1 MQSERDGLVPIGD
14 ALSDLGGPVPDERFA
29 CGLLSDHLTMRA
41 VSEFQCT
48 VIEDDPPDLV
58 VTWENGARWGVEV
71 TRTYPQ
77 VESLGGG
84 KPVSSAQTAATLR
97 NFAEQLRE
105 KTKGIRKRGYTL
117 HLEGPGPFSSWKK
130 PDSMKSMKRWKEE
143 TEDAIRRHIASEE
156 NGILR
161 IPGIWLKPSEPG
173 KRWTIAT
180 DSGAFEIRST
190 TATMIWRALENKTK
204 DLPKWN
210 GTFASRWLLLLNCY
224 TLVDALGQVKNILR
238 QFVLEHPELAGFNG
252 IFWSGHPNWTLFPIS
267 LGE

>member
-1 MQSERDGLVPIGD
+1 MNPETVSRRSGFLAG
-14 ALSDLGGPVPDERFA
+14 SSSLGGTADCVCRGSTWSVGTSGVAQAASSPLVKWWKVPSENFR
-29 CGLLSDHLTMRA
+29 LSKYLILA
-41 VSEFQCT
+41 
-48 VIEDDPPDLV
+48 
-58 VTWENGARWGVEV
+58 GAM
-71 TRTYPQ
+71 
-77 VESLGGG
+77 GGG
-84 KPVSSAQTAATLR
+84 KPVSSVQTAATLR

-180 DSGAFEIRST
+180 DSGASEIRST

-204 DLPKWN
+204 DLPK
-210 GTFASRWLLLLNCY
+210 
-224 TLVDALGQVKNILR
+224 
-238 QFVLEHPELAGFNG
+238 
-252 IFWSGHPNWTLFPIS
+252 
-267 LGE
+267 